1 MSEPQASEPEGTA
14 LFRPAGAL
22 LEVRGLDVR
31 FPQAQGV
38 VARARRTP
46 PQALRALDG
55 VDLSLET
62 GGALGVV
69 GESGCGKSTLALA
82 LAGLLAPTAGAI
94 RFDGRE
100 LSPDR
105 DSRTRRRIQLV
116 FQDPASSLNP
126 RLTVEQTLGELL
138 RVHRLVPRP
147 KVKERCLEL
156 LGLVDLPPAVLGSY
170 PRHLSGG
177 QRQRVAIT
185 RALAV
190 EPDLLIADE
199 AVASLDVSVQAA
211 VVDLLVDLRERLGLT
226 MIFISHDL
234 TVVRRLCHRVA
245 VMYLGRVV
253 EEGSTEA
260 LFEAPAHPY
269 TTALLASVP
278 ELGARRR
285 LGDAAPVGEPPSPF
299 AVPPGCR
306 FHPRCPI
313 ATVRCASDDPFLEG
327 RGDHRAACHYAWVRD
342 GAGSTP
348 GAVERAR

>member
-1 MSEPQASEPEGTA
+1 MSP
-14 LFRPAGAL
+14 L
-22 LEVRGLDVR
+22 LEAQGLDVH
-31 FPQAQGV
+31 FPQPTGLL
-38 VARARRTP
+38 ARARRTAP
-46 PQALRALDG
+46 SVLRAVDG
-55 VDLSLET
+55 VDLSLER
-62 GGALGVV
+62 GGALGIV

-82 LAGLLAPTAGAI
+82 LAGLLAPTAGTI

-100 LSPDR
+100 LGPDR
-105 DSRTRRRIQLV
+105 EGGARRRVQLV

-138 RVHRLVPRP
+138 SVHRLVPRP
-147 KVKERCLEL
+147 KTRERCLEL
-156 LGLVDLPPAVLGSY
+156 LRLVDLPPAVLHSY

-253 EEGSTEA
+253 EEGPAEA

-269 TTALLASVP
+269 SRALLAAVP
-278 ELGARRR
+278 ELGARRPV
-285 LGDAAPVGEPPSPF
+285 GDAAPEGEPPSPF

-306 FHPRCPI
+306 FHPRCPL
-313 ATVRCASDDPFLEG
+313 ATARCARDDPCLEG
-327 RGDHRAACHYAWVRD
+327 RGDHRAACHYAWVRG
-342 GAGSTP
+342 GADPTP
-348 GAVERAR
+348 MNAEWTR